1 MKAIALSAACA
12 AFLLCIGVQAQSNPQ
27 GQVIFRTPQEAVK
40 YYEDL
45 VGTLSQQVRS
55 MQDENAK
62 MILVINEMQKQMQVL
77 NQSNQNLAQ
86 ELATLKR
93 QFASDADARQAQMN
107 KMVDNLKGAIS
118 SAQQQQQAASA
129 AAAAAQPSEMIEYT
143 VQPGASLSL
152 IAKAYNVS
160 VDDIKKINGLK
171 SDTLKVGQKLRIPK
185 N

>member
-1 MKAIALSAACA
+1 MKAIVLSAVCA
-12 AFLLCIGVQAQSNPQ
+12 AFLLCLGVQAQSNVQ

-55 MQDENAK
+55 MQDDNAK
-62 MILVINEMQKQMQVL
+62 MIQVINEMQRQMQAL
-77 NQSNQNLAQ
+77 NQSNQTLAQ
-86 ELATLKR
+86 ELAVLKK

-118 SAQQQQQAASA
+118 SAQQQQQAAA
-129 AAAAAQPSEMIEYT
+129 TAAAAQPSEVIEYT
-143 VQPGASLSL
+143 VQPGATLSL
-152 IAKAYNVS
+152 VAKAYNVS
-160 VDDIKKINGLK
+160 VEDIKKLNGLK
-171 SDTLKVGQKLRIPK
+171 SDTLRVGQKLRIPK